1 MHVLTYSV
9 DCGKKGPKKGHK
21 PVGQTNRFKLLAISA
36 SGVSLA
42 TLLFYQKPVQL
53 NSDIHKNARL
63 GSLAGNFAFSKETN
77 SIPLA
82 AVEFFDT
89 AREYPIAF
97 TGSEGGPQFPIA
109 LVGVRQNEN
118 LFVSAGGQWEGRYV
132 PAFVRRYPFVLAEKQ
147 DAEDFN
153 VYLDEAFPGFGAADG
168 ERLFTDSG
176 EQTPLLKSALEFLS
190 TYQGEIKRTRLFVER
205 LQALDLLIPRVL
217 EIVRPNEQP
226 MVLQGFKVVDEAR
239 LAALPD
245 SDLLELARSGLLAW
259 IHAHLM
265 SLNNVPVL
273 GERLGERLGASTP
286 PSAAAAGAAASP
298 GNAESANATGAK
310 KKK

>member
-1 MHVLTYSV
+1 M
-9 DCGKKGPKKGHK
+9 
-21 PVGQTNRFKLLAISA
+21 
-36 SGVSLA
+36 A

-53 NSDIHKNARL
+53 NSDLHLKTRL
-63 GSLAGNFAFSKETN
+63 GSLVGNFSFSKETN

-97 TGSEGGPQFPIA
+97 TGKEGGALFPIA
-109 LVGVRQNEN
+109 LIGVRQNEN
-118 LFVSAGGQWEGRYV
+118 LFVSPEGKWEGRYI

-153 VYLDEAFPGFGAADG
+153 VYLDESYAGFGAADG
-168 ERLFTDSG
+168 ERLFTDNG
-176 EQTPLLKSALEFLS
+176 EHTPLLKQALEFLS

-217 EIVRPNEQP
+217 EVVRPNEQP
-226 MVLQGFKVVDEAR
+226 MVLQGFSVVDEQR
-239 LAALPD
+239 LSSLSDA
-245 SDLLELARSGLLAW
+245 DLLELARSGLLAW

-265 SLNNVPVL
+265 SLGNVTAL
-273 GERLGERLGASTP
+273 SERLDARIRAEAP
-286 PSAAAAGAAASP
+286 VAAPAAVPEPVTAAP
-298 GNAESANATGAK
+298 NK
-310 KKK
+310 KKR

>member
-1 MHVLTYSV
+1 MAFR
-9 DCGKKGPKKGHK
+9 G
-21 PVGQTNRFKLLAISA
+21 I
-36 SGVSLA
+36 SLA

-53 NSDIHKNARL
+53 NSDVHLEARL
-63 GSLAGNFAFSKETN
+63 GSLSGNFSFAKETN

-97 TGSEGGPQFPIA
+97 TGKDGGALFPIA
-109 LVGVRQNEN
+109 LMGVRQNEN
-118 LFVSAGGQWEGRYV
+118 LLVSPEGKWEGRYI

-153 VYLDEAFPGFGAADG
+153 VYLDESYAGFGAADG

-176 EQTPLLKSALEFLS
+176 EHTPLLKQALEFLS

-205 LQALDLLIPRVL
+205 LQALDLLVPRVL
-217 EIVRPNEQP
+217 EVVRPNEQP
-226 MVLQGFKVVDEAR
+226 MVLQGFSVVNEER
-239 LAALPD
+239 LTALAD
-245 SDLLELARSGLLAW
+245 KDLLELARSGFLAW

-265 SLNNVPVL
+265 SLGNVSAL
-273 GERLGERLGASTP
+273 AERLSARIAASAAP
-286 PSAAAAGAAASP
+286 AALASPEAAVAAAG
-298 GNAESANATGAK
+298 K
-310 KKK
+310 KKR

>member
-1 MHVLTYSV
+1 M
-9 DCGKKGPKKGHK
+9 
-21 PVGQTNRFKLLAISA
+21 
-36 SGVSLA
+36 A

-53 NSDIHKNARL
+53 NVDVHRNARL
-63 GSLAGNFAFSKETN
+63 GALAGNFSFSTQTN

-97 TGSEGGPQFPIA
+97 TGQEGGAFFPIA
-109 LVGVRQNEN
+109 LLGVRQNEN
-118 LFVSAGGQWEGRYV
+118 LFVSPEGKWEGRYI

-153 VYLDEAFPGFGAADG
+153 VYLDEAYPGFGAADG

-176 EQTPLLKSALEFLS
+176 EHTPLLKQALEFLS

-217 EIVRPNEQP
+217 EVVRKDQPP
-226 MVLQGFKVVDEAR
+226 MVLQGFSVVDEGR
-239 LAALPD
+239 LMALGD
-245 SDLLELARSGLLAW
+245 AQLLELARSGLLAW
-259 IHAHLM
+259 IYAHLM
-265 SLNNVPVL
+265 SLANVSDLAARLDARMEPAVAPAQAEPAAPV
-273 GERLGERLGASTP
+273 AP
-286 PSAAAAGAAASP
+286 APAAAS
-298 GNAESANATGAK
+298 K
-310 KKK
+310 RKR